1 LLSEEE
7 RLKIELDELK
17 LQLETFREVTNKEL
31 EDTSNLKREQ

>member
-1 LLSEEE
+1 LSEEE